1 MKDKNGELLIDNDM
15 VKFRDSVKDPWNMMR
30 SFGTVKVFSNFIRFE
45 NKTGNYYSCS
55 HDFYPTN
62 GIISKVEKMK

>member
-1 MKDKNGELLIDNDM
+1 MKDKNGVLLNDNDM
-15 VKFRDSVKDPWNMMR
+15 VKFQDPQYDPWNMMR
-30 SFGTVKVFSNFIRFE
+30 SYGTVKLFENKIRVD

-62 GIISKVEKMK
+62 GIIYTVEKI